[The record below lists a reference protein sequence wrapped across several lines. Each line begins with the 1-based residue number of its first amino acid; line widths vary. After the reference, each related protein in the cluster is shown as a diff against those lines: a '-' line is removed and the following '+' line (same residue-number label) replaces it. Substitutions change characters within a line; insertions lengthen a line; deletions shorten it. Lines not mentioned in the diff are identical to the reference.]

1 MMNRWNVGKR
11 LLPLFAGIMLLLSAC
26 GRADLSTLNPQG
38 PVAEEQYGLMKLAIS
53 IMIFVVIVVFAISL
67 YVIVRFRR
75 RPGDNKIPVQVE
87 GNHKLEII
95 WTVIPLILL
104 VILAVPTVNSVFGL
118 AKDYSKDK
126 DAIKVEVTSHQFW
139 WEFYY
144 PEYDIRTAQELVI
157 PTGKKIA
164 ISAKSGDVMHAFWI
178 PSLAGKIDTNPGAAD
193 ANGTANTNKMYFE
206 APKAGV
212 YLGKCAELCG
222 PSHALMDFKVKAV
235 DEASFENWKTAQKAP
250 VALPSDPAIKD
261 AIVSNCLSCHAIG
274 DQGGLSFPNLS
285 DIGSRSTVGGILVNT
300 NDAKYKNEGTTEENL
315 KRWIEDPNAV
325 KPGALMPAFKD
336 ELSEQ
341 EIDGIA
347 KYLAGLKIDY
357 EK

>member
-1 MMNRWNVGKR
+1 MMKRWNVGKR
-11 LLPLFAGIMLLLSAC
+11 LLPLFAGMMLLLSAC

-38 PVAEEQYGLMKLAIS
+38 PVAEEQFGLMKLAIS
-53 IMIFVVIVVFAISL
+53 IMIIVVIIVFAISL

-75 RPGDNKIPVQVE
+75 RPGDTKIPVQVE

-104 VILAVPTVNSVFGL
+104 VILGVPTVNSVFGL
-118 AKDYSKDK
+118 SKDYTKDPE
-126 DAIKVEVTSHQFW
+126 AIQVEVTSHQFW

-144 PEYDIRTAQELVI
+144 PQYDIHTAQELVI

-164 ISAKSGDVMHAFWI
+164 VTAVSGDVLHSFWI
-178 PSLAGKIDTNPGAAD
+178 PSLAGKIDTNPGTAVE
-193 ANGTANTNKMYFE
+193 NGTANANKMFFE

-235 DEASFENWKTAQKAP
+235 DAASFDRWTAAQKTPA
-250 VALPSDPAIKD
+250 ALPSDPAIKD
-261 AIVSNCLSCHAIG
+261 ALVTKCLSCHAIG
-274 DQGGLSFPNLS
+274 DQGVLVYPNLT
-285 DIGSRSTVGGILVNT
+285 DIGSRLTVGGILVNT
-300 NDAKYKNEGTTEENL
+300 DEAKYANEGTTYENL
-315 KRWIEDPNAV
+315 KRWISDPQAV
-325 KPGALMPAFKD
+325 KPGTLMPKV
-336 ELSEQ
+336 ELTEQ

-347 KYLAGLKIDY
+347 KYLSELKIDY